1 MPGGLTAV
9 AATATIFL
17 ALGSNQGD
25 RMANLRRAVGLVGR
39 CALVEQ
45 VSSVYETL
53 PAYVHDQPRFL
64 NMALRA
70 VTRQPPRTLL
80 DCLKEIEREMGRVPG
95 RRYGPRL
102 IDLDILLYG
111 DVVLEE
117 PDLQVPH
124 PRLSERPFVLH
135 PLAELAPDLV
145 LPGQARPVR
154 ELLAAAPIMGE
165 VVAHLGPLGIVRT

>member
-1 MPGGLTAV
+1 M

-17 ALGSNQGD
+17 ALGSNQGE
-25 RMANLRRAVGLVGR
+25 RLANLRRAVRLLER
-39 CALVEQ
+39 CALVEEL
-45 VSSVYETL
+45 SSVYETV

-70 VTRQPPRTLL
+70 ATQQPPRALL
-80 DCLKEIEREMGRVPG
+80 SCLKDIEREIGRVPG

-111 DVVLEE
+111 DLVLDE
-117 PDLQVPH
+117 PDLEIPH
-124 PRLSERPFVLH
+124 PRLSERPFVLR

-145 LPGQARPVR
+145 PPGQTLPVR
-154 ELLAAAPIMGE
+154 ELLAAAPVMGE
-165 VVAHLGPLGIVRT
+165 VVAHLGPLGLAQP

>member
-1 MPGGLTAV
+1 MPVAV
-9 AATATIFL
+9 TATIFL

-25 RMANLRRAVGLVGR
+25 RLANLRRAVCLLGR
-39 CALVEQ
+39 CAAVEQ

-53 PAYVHDQPRFL
+53 PAYDHDQPRFL

-70 VTRQPPRTLL
+70 TTRQPPRVLL
-80 DCLKEIEREMGRVPG
+80 HCLKEIEREMGRVPS

-111 DVVLEE
+111 DVVVDE
-117 PDLQVPH
+117 PDLQIPH
-124 PRLSERPFVLH
+124 PRLGERPFVLQ

-145 LPGQARPVR
+145 PAGQARPVR
-154 ELLAAAPIMGE
+154 DLLAVAPIMGE
-165 VVAHLGPLGIVRT
+165 VVAHLGPLERAET

>member
-1 MPGGLTAV
+1 MPVAV
-9 AATATIFL
+9 TATVFL

-25 RMANLRRAVGLVGR
+25 RMANLRRAVRLLGR
-39 CALVEQ
+39 CAVVEQ

-53 PAYVHDQPRFL
+53 PAYDHDQPRFL

-70 VTRQPPRTLL
+70 ITRQPPRVLL
-80 DCLKEIEREMGRVPG
+80 GCLKEIEREMGRVPS

-111 DVVLEE
+111 DVVLDE
-117 PDLQVPH
+117 PDLQIPH
-124 PRLSERPFVLH
+124 PRLSERPFVLQ

-145 LPGQARPVR
+145 PPGQAGSVR
-154 ELLAAAPIMGE
+154 ELLAAAPVMGE
-165 VVAHLGPLGIVRT
+165 VVARFGTLGFAQT